1 MIIFKLPPMPVARLH
16 DRQLQAVQPQLLAL
30 HPLHASE
37 MGAKSFCCMQ
47 RRAASTASTRAHN
60 ASAGLGTAGSAANA
74 NFTATAALLV
84 GDALQVSPSQVQ
96 LQSLQLEPGS
106 RRRLL
111 VS

>member
-1 MIIFKLPPMPVARLH
+1 
-16 DRQLQAVQPQLLAL
+16 
-30 HPLHASE
+30 
-37 MGAKSFCCMQ
+37 MGAKSFCGM
-47 RRAASTASTRAHN
+47 RRSAASAANQKAHN
-60 ASAGLGTAGSAANA
+60 VFAGLGTAGSAANA

-96 LQSLQLEPGS
+96 LQGLQLEPGS